1 MAVAPVLV
9 RTASPGGNRS
19 YRAVLTVNHQTVFA
33 LTLGGLLAGDVI
45 RNILNVAG
53 RVVSDVIL
61 QSLPLAL
68 GQTGAAPVGR

>member
-9 RTASPGGNRS
+9 RTASPGGHRS
-19 YRAVLTVNHQTVFA
+19 YGAVLTVNHQTVFA
-33 LTLGGLLAGDVI
+33 LTLGGLLTGDVI
-45 RNILNVAG
+45 RNTLNVAG

-68 GQTGAAPVGR
+68 GQTGAAPAGR

>member
-1 MAVAPVLV
+1 M
-9 RTASPGGNRS
+9 
-19 YRAVLTVNHQTVFA
+19 NHQTVFA
-33 LTLGGLLAGDVI
+33 LTLGGLLTGDVI

-68 GQTGAAPVGR
+68 GQTGAAPAGR